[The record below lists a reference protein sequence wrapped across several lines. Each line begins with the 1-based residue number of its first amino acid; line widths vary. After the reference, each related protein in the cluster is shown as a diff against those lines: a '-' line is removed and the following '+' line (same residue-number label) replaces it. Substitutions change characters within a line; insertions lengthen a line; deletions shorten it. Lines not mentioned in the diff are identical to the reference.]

1 MEENKMSMYCGITHI
16 WNVKDGCPQCKVI
29 ELKEQLKEAEEKIQ
43 HYKTVDLEKSIKLN
57 QLENEIERLRK
68 GIDRSIY
75 HLANEDISDTY
86 VVDEIRMD
94 LVTLLRGGVIEK
106 DVDDCTVNSIGE
118 L

>member
-68 GIDRSIY
+68 GVDLSIY
-75 HLANEDISDTY
+75 HLANENISDTY
-86 VVDEIRMD
+86 VIDQIRMD
-94 LVTLLRGGVIEK
+94 LVGLLKGDVIEK
-106 DVDDCTVNSIGE
+106 NDDCIVKAIGE
-118 L
+118 F